1 MDVHLQRVEGEATAP
16 ATALCCA
23 PAGDLP
29 NQTKPNNG
37 MSLIGIC
44 QVLGFGS
51 GAKSSDLSVDPSL
64 VGSEAEIKLKDSC
77 LLFNHIFSSFVP
89 RFFQLQNQ
97 LASQPLSSIKQ
108 VTK

>member
-1 MDVHLQRVEGEATAP
+1 MSGHQSVDHFGH
-16 ATALCCA
+16 
-23 PAGDLP
+23 
-29 NQTKPNNG
+29 NG